1 LEPAKEIIMTDREQT
16 QDPTADLS
24 DDKEFGDDHPLS
36 SPSELAGT
44 AFDSIN
50 AELAAHEVETQ
61 SDAAGA
67 AVGAELE
74 SDDIEELG
82 ADDPGRRDSL
92 PLSGQ

>member
-1 LEPAKEIIMTDREQT
+1 MTDR
-16 QDPTADLS
+16 DPPEDQTADLS
-24 DDKEFGDDHPLS
+24 DDKEFGDEHPLS

-61 SDAAGA
+61 GDAMGA
-67 AVGAELE
+67 AAGAELE
-74 SDDIEELG
+74 SDDLEELG

>member
-1 LEPAKEIIMTDREQT
+1 MTDRDPAE
-16 QDPTADLS
+16 DPTADLT
-24 DDKEFGDDHPLS
+24 DDTEFGDEHPLS

-50 AELAAHEVETQ
+50 AELAAHAVEVEGDATGA
-61 SDAAGA
+61 AAGA
-67 AVGAELE
+67 DLE
-74 SDDIEELG
+74 SDDLDRDDSEELT

>member
-1 LEPAKEIIMTDREQT
+1 MTDRRPEQ
-16 QDPTADLS
+16 DETADLT
-24 DDKEFGDDHPLS
+24 DDKEFGDEHPLS

-50 AELAAHEVETQ
+50 AELSAHEAETQ
-61 SDAAGA
+61 GDATGA
-67 AVGAELE
+67 AAGAELE
-74 SDDIEELG
+74 SDDLEELG